1 MGFTQG
7 GKSHHC
13 TSRTEFWLTLTLTLD
28 REHVSPL
35 VIGVSRAVFGR
46 VNSVQEGQN
55 WMDAAVS
62 AGLTARL

>member
-1 MGFTQG
+1 VFTQG
-7 GKSHHC
+7 GKSEFSSC
-13 TSRTEFWLTLTLTLD
+13 TDISLTLTLTLD

-46 VNSVQEGQN
+46 VDSIQEGRN
-55 WMDAAVS
+55 RMDAAES

>member
-7 GKSHHC
+7 GKSHC
-13 TSRTEFWLTLTLTLD
+13 TSCTEFWLTLTLTLD

-35 VIGVSRAVFGR
+35 VIGVSCAVFGR
-46 VNSVQEGQN
+46 VDSVQEGQN
-55 WMDAAVS
+55 RMDAAVS

>member
-7 GKSHHC
+7 GKSHF

-46 VNSVQEGQN
+46 VDSIQEGQN
-55 WMDAAVS
+55 RMDAAVS
-62 AGLTARL
+62 AGLTERL